1 MPRGRPRN
9 GAVADELAAAVS
21 ALIKENRALKRQVA
35 RLSERA
41 SAGKSDGRTAAK
53 LRTIQRRAVSALG
66 APVRRRRRR
75 KGAGAAA

>member
-35 RLSERA
+35 RLSVRSE
-41 SAGKSDGRTAAK
+41 AGPSVAK

-66 APVRRRRRR
+66 APVRRRHRR
-75 KGAGAAA
+75 KGAGAAV